1 MDKVLTVCSVPD
13 HRPQLAQSLN
23 MDRLRLP
30 FVPRPSRCPHWGYDG
45 EACPATAGGDRVT
58 ELRLDRAFRQPLRAP
73 VGEEP
78 NGHSSDAMAPT
89 GKTSASG
96 ASDTVAD
103 VARGDRKLGN
113 EPAMSGATG
122 AAAAD
127 GAAAPQADAA
137 KQLQTRSAGASMQ
150 DVSSMTALAGLAAAA
165 CDHPDASG
173 DGVPAAVSGRRLQK
187 RDPPSAEKHQP
198 AAKKQ
203 RTAPG
208 TAARPVHPPKRAAR
222 VKLESRPRP
231 SSPPPPPPQEVY
243 VPTCICSPSFEVFKT
258 CIPHA
263 TSHVDDEL
271 SIGLDCLDC
280 QRVWCAQQGCQ
291 TVIVFMCHGLH
302 FALIEA
308 TPRSGSEQVFNG
320 AEQLM
325 TSAGC
330 GYQ

>member
-1 MDKVLTVCSVPD
+1 MFSRCSVPD

-30 FVPRPSRCPHWGYDG
+30 FEPRPSRCPRWGYDG

-58 ELRLDRAFRQPLRAP
+58 EDRLDCAFRQPLRAP
-73 VGEEP
+73 VREEP

-103 VARGDRKLGN
+103 AARGDRR
-113 EPAMSGATG
+113 PASDPATPGATG

-137 KQLQTRSAGASMQ
+137 KQLQTRSAASASMQ

-165 CDHPDASG
+165 CTHPDASG
-173 DGVPAAVSGRRLQK
+173 DGAPAAVSGRRLQK
-187 RDPPSAEKHQP
+187 RDPPSTEKQQP

-208 TAARPVHPPKRAAR
+208 TALRPVHPPKRAAR
-222 VKLESRPRP
+222 VKLESRPR
-231 SSPPPPPPQEVY
+231 SSLPPPQQEV
-243 VPTCICSPSFEVFKT
+243 
-258 CIPHA
+258 
-263 TSHVDDEL
+263 
-271 SIGLDCLDC
+271 
-280 QRVWCAQQGCQ
+280 
-291 TVIVFMCHGLH
+291 TVAPCR
-302 FALIEA
+302 
-308 TPRSGSEQVFNG
+308 RS
-320 AEQLM
+320 
-325 TSAGC
+325 
-330 GYQ
+330 